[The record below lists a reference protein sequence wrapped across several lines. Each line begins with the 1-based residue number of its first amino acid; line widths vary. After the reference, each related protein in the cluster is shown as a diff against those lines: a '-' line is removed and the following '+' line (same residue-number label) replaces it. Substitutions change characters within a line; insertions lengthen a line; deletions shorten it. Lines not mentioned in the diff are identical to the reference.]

1 MRLPTVLDEPMRS
14 VHRPLKRRKPA
25 WETSIYRLPGTACFL
40 LLAATPN
47 WSRAFGVLE
56 LLQARSDNAPVF
68 LGTAP
73 NTDGRGMKIGVPR
86 ETLPG
91 ETRVASAP
99 DVVKKLVQ
107 KGLQVTVEAGAG
119 ERASWPDA
127 DYAAAGATLGD
138 RAAAYAG
145 DILLKVR
152 RPDADDVAAMKPG
165 GIFIGFI
172 ESCGEGEDEG
182 LAALAGKDVRVLAM
196 ERMPRISRAQSMDA
210 LSSQSNI
217 AGYRAVLEAAT
228 HYGRFFPM
236 MMTSAGSSKPA
247 RLVVLGAGVAGLQAI
262 ATARR
267 LGADV
272 HAYDVRPETKEQIES
287 LGAKAIELDIGE
299 SGSGAGGYA
308 KELSAEA
315 KARQQAALG
324 DELAKAH
331 VIISTALIPCRP
343 APVLI
348 PEEVVK
354 RMRTGSV
361 IVDLAAASGGNC
373 PLTEKDQVVVR
384 HGVTLV
390 GHTNF
395 PALVPADAS
404 AFYARNL
411 ANLLEIMVEKGEE
424 GPVLKDIEADE
435 ITKAMLVRV

>member
-1 MRLPTVLDEPMRS
+1 
-14 VHRPLKRRKPA
+14 
-25 WETSIYRLPGTACFL
+25 
-40 LLAATPN
+40 
-47 WSRAFGVLE
+47 
-56 LLQARSDNAPVF
+56 
-68 LGTAP
+68 
-73 NTDGRGMKIGVPR
+73 MKIGVPR

-91 ETRVASAP
+91 ETRVASVP

-107 KGLQVTVEAGAG
+107 KGFEVVVEAGAG
-119 ERASWPDA
+119 ERASYPDA
-127 DYAAAGATLGD
+127 DYAAAGATLDD
-138 RAAAYAG
+138 RAVAYAA

-152 RPDADDVAAMKPG
+152 RPDTDDVAAMKPG
-165 GIFIGFI
+165 GITIGFI
-172 ESCGEGEDEG
+172 ESCGEDEG
-182 LAALAGKDVRVLAM
+182 LAALVAKDVRVLAM

-228 HYGRFFPM
+228 HYGRGFPLVV
-236 MMTSAGSSKPA
+236 SAAGASKPA

-272 HAYDVRPETKEQIES
+272 YAYDVRPETKEQIES

-299 SGSGAGGYA
+299 SGSGEGGYA

-331 VIISTALIPCRP
+331 LIISTALIPCRP

-348 PEEVVK
+348 PEDVVK

-361 IVDLAAASGGNC
+361 IVDLAAGSGGNC

-390 GHTNF
+390 GLTNF

-411 ANLLEIMVEKGEE
+411 ANLLDIMVDKAEQGL
-424 GPVLKDIEADE
+424 VLKDLEADE
-435 ITKAMLVRV
+435 ITKAMLVRP